1 MALILLVLG
10 AAVVCF
16 YLVVFLHFVRDE
28 KAPPGKFGYP
38 TESDQAMENGAKS
51 ASE

>member
-1 MALILLVLG
+1 MVLILLVLG

-28 KAPPGKFGYP
+28 KRHRVIRAP
-38 TESDQAMENGAKS
+38 DRQ
-51 ASE
+51 